1 MKNATN
7 AHVSSLYFSTRL
19 YFCVSDI
26 VLCVFLCI
34 PRLDCVEQRTR
45 DDHRHEHAHGQDR
58 VGHHSCMGTMYS
70 RPSTS
75 MVVFMPQARVY
86 VLGSS
91 CFTLR
96 SLLRFDLRYEPV
108 VTQVISSS
116 VYGIIGWC
124 VPLFLTI
131 LSCCRSKRYC
141 CMHIAVMHDGARIQ
155 SPLASQI
162 L

>member
-26 VLCVFLCI
+26 ILCVFLCI

-45 DDHRHEHAHGQDR
+45 EYDAHEHAYGQYR

-75 MVVFMPQARVY
+75 MVVRMPHALDQSLA
-86 VLGSS
+86 SS

-124 VPLFLTI
+124 VPLFCFI
-131 LSCCRSKRYC
+131 LSD
-141 CMHIAVMHDGARIQ
+141 HVGEN
-155 SPLASQI
+155 
-162 L
+162 